1 MTDFPLVL
9 NFEGD
14 YGMKLLMVDAQDT
27 MDHVIDKAKAALV
40 GVVVKQPK
48 QGTQFHVRRHGGS
61 ESLAGN
67 ITVTGAGFKPM
78 EPIDIVTGN

>member
-48 QGTQFHVRRHGGS
+48 QGTQFHVRRHGAQS
-61 ESLAGN
+61 R
-67 ITVTGAGFKPM
+67 
-78 EPIDIVTGN
+78 